1 MNLASSINLFE
12 SNSAEPK
19 QTGANPKCKQNKA
32 MNTNTQTDI
41 VGTDLIWQVL
51 CLFFR
56 IQS

>member
-41 VGTDLIWQVL
+41 VGTDLI
-51 CLFFR
+51 
-56 IQS
+56 